1 MLDKKGRP
9 VVVVTGI
16 GIVTSLG
23 TGKTDNW
30 RALTAGRT
38 NVREITRFSIEG
50 LRTRIAATVD
60 CGDRHTYS
68 SPGHTLAMAVTS
80 TTEAIEQAGIANAA
94 TSGAAR
100 FPGPMFLATSPTEI
114 EWPHRLRLYNEVT
127 QGDETGY
134 DRLMAAARAR
144 PHHKLHALF
153 QYGYVA
159 DVLAN
164 RFGTSGQ
171 PISLTTACASGA
183 TAIQLAVE
191 AIRRGQ
197 TDAALAI
204 GTDGSVHPESLVR
217 FSLLSALSTQN
228 DPPEKAEKPFSK
240 DRGGF
245 VMGEGAATLVLESY
259 QSARARGAEILGVVR
274 GCGERA
280 DVFHRTR
287 SSPDGSAVI
296 DTLQNALGD
305 ADITA
310 GDIDY
315 INAHGTGTPENDK
328 MECASLTAVFG
339 DNIRQVPI
347 SSNKSEIGHTLTAA
361 GTVEAVFSLLTL
373 ASGTLPPTINYD
385 VPDPEI
391 PLDVVP
397 NVKRDLAVQTVL
409 SNSFGFGGQNV
420 CLVLSGEPA

>member
-23 TGKTDNW
+23 TGKDDNW
-30 RALTAGRT
+30 RALTDGQTRI
-38 NVREITRFSIEG
+38 REITRFATEG
-50 LRTRIAATVD
+50 MKTKIAATVD
-60 CGDRHTYS
+60 CDDDDTYS
-68 SPGHTLAMAVTS
+68 SPGHTLSMAVTS
-80 TTEAIEQAGIANAA
+80 TTEAIAQAGLSD
-94 TSGAAR
+94 TGH
-100 FPGPMFLATSPTEI
+100 FDGPMFLATSPTEI
-114 EWPHRLRLYNEVT
+114 EWPQRLSLYSEISNSD
-127 QGDETGY
+127 QTGY
-134 DRLMAAARAR
+134 DRMMTAATAR
-144 PHHKLHALF
+144 PHNDMHALF

-159 DVLAN
+159 DALA
-164 RFGTSGQ
+164 RQFGTRGL

-197 TDAALAI
+197 TGMALAI
-204 GTDGSVHPESLVR
+204 GTDGSVYPESLVR

-259 QSARARGAEILGVVR
+259 EHARARGAEILGVIR

-287 SSPDGSAVI
+287 SSPDGWAVI
-296 DTLQNALGD
+296 NTLENVLSD

-315 INAHGTGTPENDK
+315 INAHGTGTSENDK

-339 DNIRQVPI
+339 DRIRQVPI
-347 SSNKSEIGHTLTAA
+347 SSNKSELGHTLTAA
-361 GTVEAVFSLLTL
+361 GAVEAVFSLLTI

-385 VPDPEI
+385 VPDPDI

-397 NVKRDLAVQTVL
+397 NVKRDLAVNTVL

-420 CLVLSGEPA
+420 CLVFSGEPA